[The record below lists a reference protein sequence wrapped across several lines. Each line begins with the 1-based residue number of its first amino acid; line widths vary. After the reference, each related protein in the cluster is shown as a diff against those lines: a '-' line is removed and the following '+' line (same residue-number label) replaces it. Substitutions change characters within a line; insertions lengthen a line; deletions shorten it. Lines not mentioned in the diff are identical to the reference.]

1 MIYLLGF
8 LIMSVPA
15 AVFTALAYLVVGPGD
30 FWSGAICGGLSWFAS
45 ATIIEKGIR
54 G

>member
-1 MIYLLGF
+1 MNYIFALL
-8 LIMSVPA
+8 LISLPA
-15 AVFTALAYLVVGPGD
+15 AVFTGLAYLVVGPGD

-45 ATIIEKGIR
+45 ATIVEMGIR

>member
-1 MIYLLGF
+1 MVYLLGF

-15 AVFTALAYLVVGPGD
+15 AIFTALAYLVVGPGD
-30 FWSGAICGGLSWFAS
+30 FWSGAICGALAWFAS
-45 ATIIEKGIR
+45 ATIVQMGIR